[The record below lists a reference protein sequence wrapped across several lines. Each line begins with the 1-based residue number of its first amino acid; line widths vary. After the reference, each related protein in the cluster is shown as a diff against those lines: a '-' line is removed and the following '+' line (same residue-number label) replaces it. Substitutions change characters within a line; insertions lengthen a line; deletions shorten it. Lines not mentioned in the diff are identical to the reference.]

1 MALLGYGYGVAVA
14 LEAAAILAD
23 HGLKVT
29 VADARFAKPL
39 DAELVERLARE
50 HDLLVTIEENVLPGG
65 FGSAVLEHLED
76 AFAEGPA
83 RAGAGAAHRPARP
96 LRHPR
101 QAGAA
106 ARGGR
111 ADRRVGRR
119 AGAGRLPSEQ
129 PVWAEAY
136 STH

>member
-23 HGLKVT
+23 HGLEAT
-29 VADARFAKPL
+29 VADARFAKPI
-39 DAELVERLARE
+39 DGELAERLARE

-76 AFAEGPA
+76 AFADWPG
-83 RAGAGAAHRPARP
+83 RAGAGAARGSARP

-101 QAGAA
+101 QAGICCGPRPASPA
-106 ARGGR
+106 SRWPSGCSP
-111 ADRRVGRR
+111 RRRPR
-119 AGAGRLPSEQ
+119 SRF
-129 PVWAEAY
+129 
-136 STH
+136 STN